1 MRPWVSRKAPN
12 QGDAPDQK
20 GRQVISRAVVLE
32 EIMKKSFVIFGVLWL
47 VAVASTPSWA
57 SELKVT
63 NLSKVEIYP
72 TIISGKS
79 KESFG
84 VVAIGKSAT
93 VGFCQFKLGD
103 KVEMSWEEGES
114 YELTSVTID
123 PSSLGAIQRDVESI
137 HLIYNGQRKWALKAF
152 DKKDMQIGS
161 IP

>member
-1 MRPWVSRKAPN
+1 MLTAQWR
-12 QGDAPDQK
+12 
-20 GRQVISRAVVLE
+20 IVVRE
-32 EIMKKSFVIFGVLWL
+32 EIMKKLFSIFGALCL
-47 VAVASTPSWA
+47 VAVASTSPWA

-63 NLSKVEIYP
+63 NLSKIEIYP
-72 TIISGKS
+72 IIISGKS

-93 VGFCQFKLGD
+93 VGFSPFRLGD
-103 KVEMSWEEGES
+103 KVEISWEEGES

-123 PSSLGAIQRDVESI
+123 SSSLRVIQRDVESI